1 MYVHASWLPMENV
14 YFLCNLLIGSMYVI
28 LEHATLLIV
37 HNLSVCSSIYLCTYA
52 LTLLVLLYMYIY
64 ISVPFH
70 HSILLSRPKL
80 WRRLW
85 PTRNH
90 YKEKQVKGLN
100 FIKWSIFLCSI
111 FICVCI
117 AAVQRK
123 YESLRRSWKLGEDE
137 SCKEREV
144 KRGQEK
150 KYRARKKRV

>member
-1 MYVHASWLPMENV
+1 MCFDLVSIAVYVYLHFSSLSPFNTAIKTKIVKEIVTDEN
-14 YFLCNLLIGSMYVI
+14 
-28 LEHATLLIV
+28 
-37 HNLSVCSSIYLCTYA
+37 
-52 LTLLVLLYMYIY
+52 
-64 ISVPFH
+64 
-70 HSILLSRPKL
+70 
-80 WRRLW
+80 
-85 PTRNH
+85 NH

-100 FIKWSIFLCSI
+100 FTEWSIFLCSI

-137 SCKEREV
+137 SCKEHEV